1 LECALSLNLKSFG
14 KVLFLVTFAST
25 VMSCSIYG
33 SKVKSSNNK
42 AEINF
47 DEQPKILNISASAIW
62 DGTQTLGGNWISHPD
77 VDSPERVIIKNISN
91 GKSVVGA
98 VFQQTKNLNNGSV
111 AISSDAAKA
120 LNISKNDETKLQIV
134 AIRLIENSKV
144 NSDEISTNMEKTP
157 TTVAK
162 LAKPFIQV
170 GIFGVKSNAIK
181 TGDQMVKLGLPVN
194 TFDFKIKEKTY
205 WRVIAGP
212 AISLENRQN
221 MLTNIKSAGFKDAY
235 FVSN

>member
-1 LECALSLNLKSFG
+1 
-14 KVLFLVTFAST
+14 
-25 VMSCSIYG
+25 
-33 SKVKSSNNK
+33 
-42 AEINF
+42 
-47 DEQPKILNISASAIW
+47 
-62 DGTQTLGGNWISHPD
+62 
-77 VDSPERVIIKNISN
+77 
-91 GKSVVGA
+91 
-98 VFQQTKNLNNGSV
+98 
-111 AISSDAAKA
+111 
-120 LNISKNDETKLQIV
+120 
-134 AIRLIENSKV
+134 
-144 NSDEISTNMEKTP
+144 MEKTP